1 MKKHT
6 LFFALYLFSI
16 FTFGQSKF
24 QPIQVTKQDGTVLE
38 GLGFYQVKNAQ
49 AAVKLEFRKNENLP
63 VEYFSAADLK
73 LGQFDNGRVIIP
85 LKLPD
90 TLMQEPVLA
99 EQLVTGR
106 AYLYRYGDRF
116 FISRFDRQLFELK
129 QSYMQDPKNHVIT
142 LVKKQYQGVLK
153 VYLLKDCPTLE
164 SSIDKTQFTEES
176 LTKTLIEYH
185 ECMNDSASVNKEK
198 LPWLHLEP
206 ALASRVGFGKMSL
219 LKEYTFNGGGVHLY
233 TPLGFSGHLALN
245 FSFPR
250 SNSKISLHAEFWY
263 LSQKFEGISTQ
274 QEQFALVNRE
284 NRFQL
289 KELRMP
295 LGLRYTKN
303 GALFN
308 VFVQGGFVLRHN
320 LSISTYYRY
329 EQIGADFT
337 RTTEE
342 DYPLVRAGIMP
353 GLWCG
358 MGAKHHKIPLSAE
371 LRYTWD
377 PQMMRYQVYSYASGQ
392 SLNLILAYHL

>member
-63 VEYFSAADLK
+63 VEYFSAADIK

-116 FISRFDRQLFELK
+116 FISRFDRPLFELK
-129 QSYMQDPKNHVIT
+129 QSYIQDPKNHVIT

-153 VYLLKDCPTLE
+153 VYLIKDCPTLE

-185 ECMNDSASVNKEK
+185 ECMNDSIQVNKK
-198 LPWLHLEP
+198 SMPWTIIEP
-206 ALASRVGFGKMSL
+206 SLALRTGVGKMSL
-219 LKEYTFNGGGVHLY
+219 FGQRELY
-233 TPLGFSGHLALN
+233 GIAGKLVTPLQLSGHLAIN

-250 SNSKISLHAEFWY
+250 SNSKYSLQTEIWY
-263 LSQKFEGISTQ
+263 TSQNFDRYGIVKGEYST
-274 QEQFALVNRE
+274 VNVYHSFRL
-284 NRFQL
+284 N
-289 KELRMP
+289 ELRVP
-295 LGLRYTKN
+295 IGVKYTMN
-303 GALFN
+303 NSPFSPYLNAGA
-308 VFVQGGFVLRHN
+308 VLRHI
-320 LSISTYYRY
+320 LKVKTYYRY

-337 RTTEE
+337 RVTET
-342 DYPLVRAGIMP
+342 DHPLVKGGIMP
-353 GLWCG
+353 ALWFG
-358 MGAKHHKIPLSAE
+358 MGAKHHKLPFSAE
-371 LRYTWD
+371 MRYTWD
-377 PQMMRYQVYSYASGQ
+377 PQLFQYLAATYANGHSY
-392 SLNLILAYHL
+392 NLVLAYHL